1 MSVIR
6 FYSTDWCGFCKS
18 EYPKVEKIAARL
30 GYKIEK
36 INVEQCPVN
45 LKKKCASIDAVP
57 VIELN
62 GKIMTVSELEK
73 LTAK

>member
-1 MSVIR
+1 MSTIR

-18 EYPKVEKIAARL
+18 EYPKVEQIAKRL

-36 INVEQCPVN
+36 INVDQCPVN
-45 LKKKCASIDAVP
+45 LKKTCDRVVAVP
-57 VIELN
+57 MVEID

-73 LTAK
+73 LKP